1 MDSTASTPH
10 TPPAHTEPLHISDEQ
25 STALLSD
32 TLNLLGEGLPN
43 ADGASGLHE
52 LERWEAVLEASD
64 RPGLAK
70 VCQEIKLLR
79 ERLSAADTQAHE
91 IAEILAS
98 LGAETQKVSEEAAN
112 GYSDALHKLSRV
124 LIKASNLLSR

>member
-1 MDSTASTPH
+1 MDSTSSTPQA
-10 TPPAHTEPLHISDEQ
+10 TPTPGVPLHISDEQ
-25 STALLSD
+25 STALLTD
-32 TLNLLGEGLPN
+32 TLNLLGQGLPN
-43 ADGASGLHE
+43 TDGATGLHE
-52 LERWEAVLEASD
+52 LERWEVVLEASD

-70 VCQEIKLLR
+70 TRQEIKLLR
-79 ERLSAADTQAHE
+79 ERLEAPDTQAHE

-98 LGAETQKVSEEAAN
+98 LGAETQKVSEESAN

>member
-10 TPPAHTEPLHISDEQ
+10 STPAPEVPLHISDEQ
-25 STALLSD
+25 NTALLTD
-32 TLNLLGEGLPN
+32 TLNLLGQGLPN

-52 LERWEAVLEASD
+52 LERWSAVLAASD

-70 VCQEIKLLR
+70 IKQEINLLT
-79 ERLSAADTQAHE
+79 ERLSAPDAQGHE

-98 LGAETQKVSEEAAN
+98 LGAETAKVGEESAN
-112 GYSDALHKLSRV
+112 GYSDSLHNLSRL
-124 LIKASNLLSR
+124 LIKAGNMLSR

>member
-10 TPPAHTEPLHISDEQ
+10 TPPAHSEPLHISDEQ
-25 STALLSD
+25 STALLTD
-32 TLNLLGEGLPN
+32 TLGLLSEGLPN
-43 ADGASGLHE
+43 ADGASGLRE
-52 LERWEAVLEASD
+52 LERWEMVLEASD

-70 VCQEIKLLR
+70 VHQEIKLLR
-79 ERLSAADTQAHE
+79 ERLSASDTQAHE

-98 LGAETQKVSEEAAN
+98 LGAETQKVSEESAN
-112 GYSDALHKLSRV
+112 GYSDSLHKLSRL

>member
-10 TPPAHTEPLHISDEQ
+10 NTPAPEVHLHISDEQ
-25 STALLSD
+25 STALLTD
-32 TLNLLGEGLPN
+32 TLNLLGQGLPN
-43 ADGASGLHE
+43 ADDSAGLHE
-52 LERWEAVLEASD
+52 LERWEIVLESSE

-70 VCQEIKLLR
+70 LCQEIKLLR
-79 ERLSAADTQAHE
+79 QRLEASDTQAHE

-98 LGAETQKVSEEAAN
+98 LGAETQKVGEEAAN
-112 GYSDALHKLSRV
+112 GYSDALHNLSRL

>member
-25 STALLSD
+25 STALLTD
-32 TLNLLGEGLPN
+32 TLGLLGDGLPN

-52 LERWEAVLEASD
+52 LERWEMVLEASD

-70 VCQEIKLLR
+70 VCQEVKLLR
-79 ERLSAADTQAHE
+79 QRLESPDAQAHE

-112 GYSDALHKLSRV
+112 GYSDSLHKLSRL

>member
-10 TPPAHTEPLHISDEQ
+10 TPPAPEVQLHVSDEQ
-25 STALLSD
+25 NTALLTD
-32 TLNLLGEGLPN
+32 TLSLLGHGLPN
-43 ADGASGLHE
+43 ADGATGLRE
-52 LERWEAVLEASD
+52 LERWETVLAASD

-70 VCQEIKLLR
+70 IKQEIKVLR
-79 ERLSAADTQAHE
+79 EALSASDTQGHE

-98 LGAETQKVSEEAAN
+98 LGAEAAKVADESAN
-112 GYSDALHKLSRV
+112 GYSAALHNLSKV